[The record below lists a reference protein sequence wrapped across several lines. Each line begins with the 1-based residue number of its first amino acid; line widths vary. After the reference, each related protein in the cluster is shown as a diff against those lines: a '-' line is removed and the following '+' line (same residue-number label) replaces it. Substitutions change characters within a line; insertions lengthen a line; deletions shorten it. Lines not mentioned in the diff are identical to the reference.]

1 MRRIES
7 FYPILLIIL
16 LPIWFNIAIGGG
28 GSTDNSSS
36 TSIGSYKTV
45 KISASP
51 EYSAKYNKPSKGDP
65 VEMAYEFFELNQ
77 ERLGVKNP
85 RAELLHTYKA
95 MDNIGGVVTFQQV
108 YGGVPILY
116 SQIAARF
123 TGTGELKSVEGEY
136 HYDINLSTTPSI
148 DSATVEN
155 LALKDL
161 GFPKDAKVVNNKKR
175 KASTQLCIW
184 LHQDGKFHLIW
195 VVWVSQDYPE
205 AHAWQYYIDAHD
217 GTVLK
222 KADRMMRN

>member
-1 MRRIES
+1 MKKTKSNPKILIVS
-7 FYPILLIIL
+7 FFS
-16 LPIWFNIAIGGG
+16 IWFNLALGGG
-28 GSTDNSSS
+28 GSTDKSSS
-36 TSIGSYKTV
+36 ASIGSYKTV

-51 EYSAKYNKPSKGDP
+51 ESSAKYKKPAKGDP

-77 ERLGVKNP
+77 ERLGIKNP

-108 YGGVPILY
+108 YGGVPIQY

-148 DSATVEN
+148 DSATAEN

-161 GFPKDAKVVNNKKR
+161 GFPER
-175 KASTQLCIW
+175 RQ
-184 LHQDGKFHLIW
+184 G
-195 VVWVSQDYPE
+195 
-205 AHAWQYYIDAHD
+205 
-217 GTVLK
+217 G
-222 KADRMMRN
+222 